1 MKTSKADKYFSLY
14 IRLRD
19 ADENGIGTCITCGLK
34 KHIKGLH
41 CGHFIGRQHQAT
53 RFDEKNGHCQC
64 AGCNTFNEGRKA
76 EYEHYLLSRYGEQY
90 VNLLKILGQSTCR
103 RSQFDLDAI
112 AKYYKDKAT
121 ELSKSKGIPLW

>member
-19 ADENGIGTCITCGLK
+19 ADENGIGTCVTCGLK

-41 CGHFIGRQHQAT
+41 CGHFIGRQHQST
-53 RFDEKNGHCQC
+53 RFDEMNGHCQC

-76 EYEHYLLSRYGEQY
+76 EYEHYLISRYGEQE
-90 VNLLKILGQSTCR
+90 VNLLKLRGQSTCKR
-103 RSQFDLDAI
+103 NKLDLDYLTVYF
-112 AKYYKDKAT
+112 KGKAV
-121 ELSKSKGIPLW
+121 ELSREKGIELW